1 MAPVLGEFPPW
12 HPEPHAH
19 SLCASGGAGK
29 GRRHGGAASL
39 GRTGSP
45 QWGLGSEGSRPRCGQ
60 AFLQTPER
68 ENESTR
74 LLKRQSRPP
83 RLLRLHQSP
92 GPSALGCSAG
102 APPPLGPLF
111 RQSAGSSLAFE
122 KGFGVNDVKLCSV
135 LQFACLEVMITH
147 SRKQLRKFCI
157 CGAPNLEISAL
168 VTLSENLRQ
177 RTLSF

>member
-1 MAPVLGEFPPW
+1 MTGRGDRAITENGTWRRIHLSALQSPSSPCVPLTCPMAPVLGEFPPW

-74 LLKRQSRPP
+74 LLKRQRRPP

-102 APPPLGPLF
+102 APPPLGPAVPPKRWVLL
-111 RQSAGSSLAFE
+111 SLRE
-122 KGFGVNDVKLCSV
+122 G
-135 LQFACLEVMITH
+135 
-147 SRKQLRKFCI
+147 LRR
-157 CGAPNLEISAL
+157 E
-168 VTLSENLRQ
+168 
-177 RTLSF
+177 